1 MAICAIALLYLVLYY
16 VLQRRLHIMS
26 LKNTNSKRIAQKTL
40 YHICDMETS
49 IDNETPSILAKV
61 PL

>member
-1 MAICAIALLYLVLYY
+1 
-16 VLQRRLHIMS
+16 MS

-49 IDNETPSILAKV
+49 IDNKTISIIAEV
-61 PL
+61 PQ